1 MPRSTREMR
10 MTISPLVLVIDDA
23 VEIRELV
30 GHLLRDAGFRVA
42 TAPDGFQGFK
52 MAAEVP
58 PDVILM
64 DFDLPGMD
72 GIEATSHLRRNATT
86 KNIPIIAFTG
96 VSLVPDADRL
106 QARGFCD
113 LVSKTSDGAEL
124 LHAIN
129 RALNR

>member
-1 MPRSTREMR
+1 MISPT
-10 MTISPLVLVIDDA
+10 SPLVLVIDDA

-30 GHLLRDAGFRVA
+30 GHMLRDEGFRVA

-72 GIEATSHLRRNATT
+72 GVEATRYLRRNATT

-96 VSLVPDADRL
+96 LSVVPDAARL
-106 QARGFCD
+106 QAKGFCD
-113 LVSKTSDGAEL
+113 LVSKTSDGAGL
-124 LHAIN
+124 LQAIN
-129 RALNR
+129 RALHR

>member
-1 MPRSTREMR
+1 MR
-10 MTISPLVLVIDDA
+10 MSSPISPLVLVIDDA

-30 GHLLRDAGFRVA
+30 GHMLRDAGFRVA
-42 TAPDGFQGFK
+42 AAPDGFQGFK

-72 GIEATSHLRRNATT
+72 GIEATSHLRRHTTT

-96 VSLVPDADRL
+96 LSLVPDAARL

-113 LVSKTSDGAEL
+113 LVSKASDGAEL
-124 LHAIN
+124 VQAIN
-129 RALNR
+129 RALSR

>member
-1 MPRSTREMR
+1 MSSP
-10 MTISPLVLVIDDA
+10 ISPLVLVIDDA

-30 GHLLRDAGFRVA
+30 GHMLRDAGFRVA
-42 TAPDGFQGFK
+42 SAPDGFQGFK

-72 GIEATSHLRRNATT
+72 GLEATSHTTT

-96 VSLVPDADRL
+96 LSLVPDAARL

-113 LVSKTSDGAEL
+113 LVSKASDGAEL
-124 LHAIN
+124 VQAIN

>member
-1 MPRSTREMR
+1 MNSPV
-10 MTISPLVLVIDDA
+10 SPLVLVIDDA

-52 MAAEVP
+52 MAAEAP

-72 GIEATSHLRRNATT
+72 GLEATSHLRRNATT

-96 VSLVPDADRL
+96 VSLVPDAERL

-113 LVSKTSDGAEL
+113 LVPKTSDGAEL

>member
-1 MPRSTREMR
+1 MVSPM
-10 MTISPLVLVIDDA
+10 SPLVLLIDDA

-30 GHLLRDAGFRVA
+30 GHLLRDAGFQVA

-72 GIEATSHLRRNATT
+72 GVEATSHLRRNATT

-96 VSLVPDADRL
+96 LSLVPDAARL
-106 QARGFCD
+106 QARGFCA
-113 LVSKTSDGAEL
+113 LVSKTSDGTEL
-124 LHAIN
+124 VQAIN

>member
-1 MPRSTREMR
+1 MISPT
-10 MTISPLVLVIDDA
+10 SPLVLVIDDA

-30 GHLLRDAGFRVA
+30 GNMLRDAGFRVA
-42 TAPDGFQGFK
+42 SAPDGFQGFK
-52 MAAEVP
+52 MAAEVS

-72 GIEATSHLRRNATT
+72 GLEATSHLRRHTTT

-96 VSLVPDADRL
+96 LSLVPDTARL

-113 LVSKTSDGAEL
+113 LVSKASDGAEL
-124 LHAIN
+124 VHAIN

>member
-1 MPRSTREMR
+1 MSSP
-10 MTISPLVLVIDDA
+10 ISPLVLVIDDA

-72 GIEATSHLRRNATT
+72 GVEATGHLRRHATT
-86 KNIPIIAFTG
+86 KNVPIIAFTG
-96 VSLVPDADRL
+96 LSLVPDADRL

-113 LVSKTSDGAEL
+113 LVSKTSDSAEL
-124 LHAIN
+124 VQAIN

>member
-1 MPRSTREMR
+1 MSSP
-10 MTISPLVLVIDDA
+10 ISPLVLVIDDA

-30 GHLLRDAGFRVA
+30 GHLLRDAGFRVVS
-42 TAPDGFQGFK
+42 APDGFQGFK

-64 DFDLPGMD
+64 DFDMPGMD
-72 GIEATSHLRRNATT
+72 GVEATSHLRRHTTT

-96 VSLVPDADRL
+96 LSLVPDAARL

-124 LHAIN
+124 VKAIN

>member
-1 MPRSTREMR
+1 MVSPM
-10 MTISPLVLVIDDA
+10 SPLVLLIDDA

-30 GHLLRDAGFRVA
+30 GHLLRDAGFQVA

-72 GIEATSHLRRNATT
+72 GLEATSHLRRNATT
-86 KNIPIIAFTG
+86 KNVPIIAFTG
-96 VSLVPDADRL
+96 LSLVPDTARL
-106 QARGFCD
+106 QAKGFCD

-124 LHAIN
+124 VQAIN

>member
-1 MPRSTREMR
+1 MISPT
-10 MTISPLVLVIDDA
+10 SPLVLVIDDA

-30 GHLLRDAGFRVA
+30 GHMLRDEGFRVA

-52 MAAEVP
+52 MAAEAP

-72 GIEATSHLRRNATT
+72 GVEATSHLRRNATT

-96 VSLVPDADRL
+96 LSVVPDAARL
-106 QARGFCD
+106 QAKGFCD
-113 LVSKTSDGAEL
+113 LVSKTSDGAGL
-124 LHAIN
+124 VQAIN
-129 RALNR
+129 RALHR